1 MNPEVRNALRD
12 SLFDAPMRSLWE
24 RGRLARGMSR
34 KHISITLMIILITLY
49 ISRGRD
55 AHAPSGIRPYTNAR
69 EFGHQPFTLHKSLVT
84 YLTSER

>member
-1 MNPEVRNALRD
+1 MRNALRD

-55 AHAPSGIRPYTNAR
+55 AHAPSAIRSDTNAR
-69 EFGHQPFTLHKSLVT
+69 EFDRQPFTLHKLGITHYQSD
-84 YLTSER
+84 S